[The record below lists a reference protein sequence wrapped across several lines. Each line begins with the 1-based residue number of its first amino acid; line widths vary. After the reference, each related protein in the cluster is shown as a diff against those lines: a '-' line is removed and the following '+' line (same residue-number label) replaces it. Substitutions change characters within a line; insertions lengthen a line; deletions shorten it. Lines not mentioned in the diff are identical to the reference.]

1 MLQGQPG
8 SILGTILGAKWEAK
22 GAKMPPKIDLKII
35 EIWSTFFDG
44 NQCEFRWLFLQKG
57 AQACAGRYGPAWPG
71 SEFLQGGA
79 QACVNLRTCRKARF
93 LPRRGAAVTRRRCP

>member
-1 MLQGQPG
+1 MFQGQPG

-22 GAKMPPKIDLKII
+22 GAQMPPKIDLKII

-44 NQCEFRWLFLQKG
+44 NQCEFRWLFLQGG

-71 SEFLQGGA
+71 SEFLQNGA

-93 LPRRGAAVTRRRCP
+93 LPRRRAAVTRRRCP